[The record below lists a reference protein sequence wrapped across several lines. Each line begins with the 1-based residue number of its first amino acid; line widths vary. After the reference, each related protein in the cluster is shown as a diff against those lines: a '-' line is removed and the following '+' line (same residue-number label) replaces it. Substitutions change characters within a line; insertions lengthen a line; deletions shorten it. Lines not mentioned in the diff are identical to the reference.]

1 MTTIPSPFGS
11 PVETPRPVE
20 PEQPS
25 TRRPSTLVL
34 AVGAGVVALGILGG
48 AAALV
53 LGPGDE
59 AAAPAVPAGVPVVT
73 PTTEPVEEPLQPL
86 PTAVSRARN
95 VFVPLIAA
103 AAGEEADEDASAG
116 PVDAGSAGGGTSAT
130 PVTPV
135 AAVTSVGGGGGSVV
149 ASTGGTGAVSSSAAE
164 LQAAKDRIAL
174 LQTQIAKLQAQLVT
188 ASDDSVL
195 QQQVATLTAQKDLL
209 NVQVGSLQEQV
220 AGYEATESSRLLL
233 EVVSADSSA
242 LTVRV
247 AGTDYAVQYGGDP
260 VQVSSTSDG
269 VPLTVR
275 YLSYSDIAD
284 PGRDEIRLT
293 YVDDTY
299 TVSVGA
305 TLLLPR

>member
-20 PEQPS
+20 PEQPA

-59 AAAPAVPAGVPVVT
+59 AAAPAVPAAVPVLT

-103 AAGEEADEDASAG
+103 AAGEEEAGEDASAG
-116 PVDAGSAGGGTSAT
+116 PVGAGTAGGGTSAT

-135 AAVTSVGGGGGSVV
+135 TPVTSVGGGGSVV
-149 ASTGGTGAVSSSAAE
+149 GSTGGTAAVASSSAE
-164 LQAAKDRIAL
+164 LQVAKDRIAL
-174 LQTQIAKLQAQLVT
+174 LQTQIAQLQAQLVT

-195 QQQVATLTAQKDLL
+195 QQQVAALIAQKDSL
-209 NVQVGSLQEQV
+209 NVQVGGLQERVSQ
-220 AGYEATESSRLLL
+220 YEEADASRLLL
-233 EVVSADSSA
+233 EVVSADGST
-242 LTVRV
+242 LIVRA
-247 AGTDYAVQYGGDP
+247 AGTDYPVQLGGDP

-275 YLSYSDIAD
+275 YLSFTDVAD
-284 PGRDEIRLT
+284 PGRDEVRLT

-305 TLLLPR
+305 TLHLPR